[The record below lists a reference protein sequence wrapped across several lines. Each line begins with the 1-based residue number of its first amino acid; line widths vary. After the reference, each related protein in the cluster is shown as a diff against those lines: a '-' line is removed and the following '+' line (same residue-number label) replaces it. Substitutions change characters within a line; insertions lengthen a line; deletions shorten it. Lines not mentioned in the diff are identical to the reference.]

1 MDVLITAGLFVL
13 GLVFLIV
20 GADILVRGAS
30 ALAVTIGISPLVVG
44 LTVVAFG
51 TSAPELAVGVRAGLF
66 GQAGETDIALG
77 NVVGSNIANILLIL
91 GLGAI
96 FGPLIVQKQ
105 LLRFDL
111 PIMIGASLLLLPM
124 SYNGHIGH
132 VDGLVLLAGILLYT
146 GWSIYKS
153 RQDEKKVSVTPDTL
167 PLRESVEDKADEE
180 ATSNWPL
187 NIAFIIGGLCML
199 VFGSDWLVNGAS
211 QFALALGVSELI
223 IGLTI
228 VAVGTSLPEVATTV
242 AATLKGERDL
252 AVGNAVGSN
261 IFNLL
266 LILGATS
273 VVSAA
278 GITVSDQALFFDF
291 PVMIG
296 VALICVPVFYTGW
309 VITRLEGI
317 IFLGYYVA
325 YLLYLVLAS
334 TQSALLPVMQVLLLV
349 LIPVTFGV
357 FIVRSVRFWRS
368 EAQQDAVS

>member
-1 MDVLITAGLFVL
+1 ML

-66 GQAGETDIALG
+66 GQPGETDIALG

-91 GLGAI
+91 GLGAV
-96 FGPLIVQKQ
+96 FGPLIVHKQ

-111 PIMIGASLLLLPM
+111 PIMAGASLLLVPM
-124 SYNGHIGH
+124 SYNGNIGH
-132 VDGLVLLAGILLYT
+132 LDALVLLVSILLYT

-153 RQDEKKVSVTPDTL
+153 RKDEKKSSDTP
-167 PLRESVEDKADEE
+167 PIRESVEVETEE
-180 ATSNWPL
+180 DSATNWL
-187 NIAFIIGGLCML
+187 VNIGLIIGGLGML

-242 AATLKGERDL
+242 TATLKGERDL

-261 IFNLL
+261 IFNIL

-273 VVSAA
+273 MVSAA
-278 GITVSDQALFFDF
+278 GISVSDQALFFDF

-296 VALICVPVFYTGW
+296 VAVICVPVFFTGW

-317 IFLGYYVA
+317 IFLGYYAA
-325 YLLYLVLAS
+325 YLLYLVLAATES
-334 TQSALLPVMQVLLLV
+334 VLLPLLQVIMLV
-349 LIPVTFGV
+349 VIPLTFAV
-357 FIVRSVRFWRS
+357 FTVRSVHFWREERQQ
-368 EAQQDAVS
+368 EAQEAQESQEAVS